1 MGVAAC
7 KFNEYFER
15 PCEHGSI
22 CACLEVARAAIEAM
36 HNPSD
41 EMLAAG
47 VVELSEDV
55 PNQIKAAQVWWEM
68 IDAALEGK

>member
-1 MGVAAC
+1 MIERVAKAISGAPFPS
-7 KFNEYFER
+7 KESLR
-15 PCEHGSI
+15 K
-22 CACLEVARAAIEAM
+22 ARAAIEAM